1 MNSHGF
7 FVIFEHMEKPII
19 ILGAGLSGLSAAWKL
34 AEEGYPVE
42 VIEAESRVGGLATT
56 LNLGDDCRGDL
67 GPHRFHT
74 QKDWILREVEELL
87 GTRMELKTRMT
98 RIYFRGK
105 FFNYPPSPKDI
116 LLGLNPLI
124 SLKAFGDYLLTSL
137 RKRFRVPDDSSFQS
151 YMVNRFGRSL
161 YNIYFGPYTEKMWGM
176 HPSDI
181 SADWAIQRIPLMNLW
196 ETLVKTIRFAFN
208 LKIENAHS
216 HSPFLSLF
224 YYPRGGIGTIAE
236 RMREKIKGLS
246 GTIHLNS
253 RVVRVKLKGNSVSS
267 VLFVDQRGRGTEI
280 PCQGVISTIPITELV
295 KSLDPPPGEGIREA
309 CEKLRFRSVIYLYLI
324 LNRKRVGNDHW
335 IYFSDPEFPFSRI
348 SEMTNFSSELAPVGK
363 TVLCLEIACWE
374 EDERWNR
381 PGEKPLRESL
391 EALTR
396 VGLVQQEE
404 VVRHLIF
411 RVPYSYPLYTL
422 TYQRNLRLLLDYLG
436 GLPNLITCGRQG
448 LFRYINM
455 DHAIEMGITAA
466 GLFTGKTSSRDEIYS
481 IAQEKVYYG

>member
-1 MNSHGF
+1 M
-7 FVIFEHMEKPII
+7 

-74 QKDWILREVEELL
+74 QKDWILRVVEELL
-87 GTRMELKTRMT
+87 GTRMELKTKIT
-98 RIYFRGK
+98 RIHFRGK
-105 FFNYPPSPKDI
+105 FFNYPPSPRDI
-116 LLGLNPLI
+116 LLELNPLI
-124 SLKAFGDYLLTSL
+124 SLKVFGDYLLTSL
-137 RKRFRVPDDSSFQS
+137 RRLFRTPEDSSFQS
-151 YMVNRFGRSL
+151 YVVNRFGRSL

-176 HPSDI
+176 HPSKL
-181 SADWAIQRIPLMNLW
+181 SAEWAIQRIPLMNLW
-196 ETLVKTIRFAFN
+196 DTLVKTIRSAFS
-208 LKIENAHS
+208 LRVENAHS

-236 RMREKIKGLS
+236 RMKERIEELS

-253 RVVRVKLKGNSVSS
+253 RVTGVRLKKNSVSS
-267 VLFVDQRGRGTEI
+267 LLFVEQGRRKEI

-295 KSLDPPPGEGIREA
+295 KALDPPPEAGIREA
-309 CEKLRFRSVIYLYLI
+309 CERLRFRSVIYLYLI
-324 LNRKRVGNDHW
+324 LNRERVGNDHW

-363 TVLCLEIACWE
+363 TVLCLEIACWRG
-374 EDERWNR
+374 DERWTC
-381 PGEKPLRESL
+381 PGEKLLRESL

-396 VGLVQQEE
+396 VGLIHRKE
-404 VVRHLIF
+404 VVGHSIL

-422 TYQRNLRLLLDYLG
+422 TYQRNLKLLLDYLKRF
-436 GLPNLITCGRQG
+436 PNLITCGRQG

-455 DHAIEMGITAA
+455 DHAIEMGVTAA
-466 GLFTGKTSSRDEIYS
+466 GFFTGKTRSRDEIYS
-481 IAQEKVYYG
+481 IAQERVYYG